1 MRSRTRGS
9 RRADRRWGQYQTFRT
24 TLRRPVHRYETANGL
39 TSNDESVLI
48 PLSARSDGLDDGDGS
63 PERCVY
69 IQMGGIEQVR
79 IGGGL
84 EGGRLALRIPL
95 VAPQKVDQ
103 DLLPVGLH
111 AAGLQF
117 GDTTRGTHLRGGG
130 DVELHVGRGGD
141 NGPDVAAVQHR
152 ARLPCRESAL
162 IVQECRAHLRYGRH
176 DRRGRGHG
184 LCLQCIFV
192 EFFRIE
198 RGSRGRGVDRIVGRM
213 AGIEHRLG
221 DGPVEQSRIQV
232 MQAVMRGHPARQRA
246 LARRGR
252 AVDGDD
258 QDTSAPTDLIS
269 STNPGKLVAINA
281 PSSILTG
288 RSLAMPWS
296 MWVVTRPPP
305 GARPLPCTIKSSP
318 SISTSTPFT
327 RRSAA
332 VAARRS
338 DSLTRNSLRP
348 RITVVPSAKAAATAR
363 IGYSS
368 IMDGARAAGT
378 STPRS
383 PDARTRISAVSSP
396 PSVRRSRCAIDA
408 PISASVIRSPVRSG
422 LSITPSR
429 ITSEPGVSSA
439 AISGKAAEDGSAG
452 TTIGAGANSGWP
464 VSVIRRPFAPSSST
478 RTAAPKW
485 LSIFSVWSRVASRS
499 TTTVSPGAE
508 RPASNTADLSCA
520 DATGGSNTI
529 GIGSRAPA
537 SVNGSRPSADASV
550 RAPMRSSGSSTRRIG
565 RVRNEASPSNAAVTG
580 QPATAP
586 SIRRQ
591 PVPELPKSSGAAGSA
606 KPPTP

>member
-95 VAPQKVDQ
+95 VAPQKVSQ

-117 GDTTRGTHLRGGG
+117 GDTTCGTHLRGGG
-130 DVELHVGRGGD
+130 DVELYVGRRRD
-141 NGPDVAAVQHR
+141 NGPHIAAVQHG

-162 IVQECRAHLRYGRH
+162 IVQKRRAHLRYGRH

-221 DGPVEQSRIQV
+221 DGPIEQSRIQV
-232 MQAVMRGHPARQRA
+232 MQAVMRGDPARQRA
-246 LARRGR
+246 FARGGR

-258 QDTSAPTDLIS
+258 QDTSAPSEVIS

-288 RSLAMPWS
+288 RSLASPMTRADMAMRWS
-296 MWVVTRPPP
+296 MCVVTRPPP
-305 GARPLPCTIKSSP
+305 GARPLPCTIRSSP

-363 IGYSS
+363 TGYSS

-383 PDARTRISAVSSP
+383 PDARTRMSAVSSP
-396 PSVRRSRCAIDA
+396 PSVRRSRQAIDA
-408 PISASVIRSPVRSG
+408 PIWASVVRSPVRSG

-429 ITSEPGVSSA
+429 ITSDPGVSSA

-508 RPASNTADLSCA
+508 RPAS
-520 DATGGSNTI
+520 
-529 GIGSRAPA
+529 
-537 SVNGSRPSADASV
+537 
-550 RAPMRSSGSSTRRIG
+550 
-565 RVRNEASPSNAAVTG
+565 
-580 QPATAP
+580 
-586 SIRRQ
+586 
-591 PVPELPKSSGAAGSA
+591 
-606 KPPTP
+606 